1 MIISEKKNVE
11 DHLLEVRLPIKSIK
25 SCGLKVNGK
34 VTGR

>member
-1 MIISEKKNVE
+1 MIISEKNVE